1 MRRGGDTPPVPAP
14 PTHMVGITSR
24 QLWASKIHKDMG
36 SARGRYIERLNVDN
50 TTVLYLLGFV
60 LFIYLFF
67 LFCTL
72 LGM

>member
-1 MRRGGDTPPVPAP
+1 MRRGRGGGDTPPVPAP

-50 TTVLYLLGFV
+50 T
-60 LFIYLFF
+60 
-67 LFCTL
+67 
-72 LGM
+72 